1 MQHSFP
7 DRFSRLDSP
16 IHRLPTACKV
26 FCGIGLVVTTAL
38 VPLRFAAWLAV
49 PTILLAVVA
58 VVSRIPLLFLLRRI
72 LLLEPFA
79 IGVSLLALFQPTG
92 TKLFCLLIVRATLCL
107 TTAILL
113 ANTTLF
119 AELIRLMR
127 RMRVPSLLVTTL
139 ALAYRY
145 LFLFID
151 EAERMQRARAA
162 RAFSA
167 SRTHWW
173 HAAASVAAMLFVR
186 ATERAERI
194 FAAMCAR
201 GWRV

>member
-1 MQHSFP
+1 
-7 DRFSRLDSP
+7 
-16 IHRLPTACKV
+16 
-26 FCGIGLVVTTAL
+26 
-38 VPLRFAAWLAV
+38 
-49 PTILLAVVA
+49 
-58 VVSRIPLLFLLRRI
+58 
-72 LLLEPFA
+72 
-79 IGVSLLALFQPTG
+79 
-92 TKLFCLLIVRATLCL
+92 
-107 TTAILL
+107 
-113 ANTTLF
+113 
-119 AELIRLMR
+119 MR

-162 RAFSA
+162 RTFSA
-167 SRTHWW
+167 GRSHWW